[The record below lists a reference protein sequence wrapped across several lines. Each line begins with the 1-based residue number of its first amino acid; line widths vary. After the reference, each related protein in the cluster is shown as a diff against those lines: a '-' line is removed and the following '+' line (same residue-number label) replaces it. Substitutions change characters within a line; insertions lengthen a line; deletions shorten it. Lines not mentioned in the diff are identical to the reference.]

1 MEIPSVVVMNLRGE
15 TNKTLKFLF
24 NKMFD
29 TLPFKQWVVLYG
41 EDILSLVQKVM
52 LTECFWIVQYVNLT
66 VLSCR
71 FSCEYKQHFFL
82 LAVESI
88 RGKNR

>member
-1 MEIPSVVVMNLRGE
+1 MNLRGE
-15 TNKTLKFLF
+15 TNKQTNKTLKFLF
-24 NKMFD
+24 NKIFN

-52 LTECFWIVQYVNLT
+52 LTKCFWIVQYLNLT

-71 FSCEYKQHFFL
+71 FSCEYKQHFFS
-82 LAVESI
+82 ASH
-88 RGKNR
+88 